1 VNLKWIDQLLRKRN
15 KYMPKNLN
23 FFAQNSWEKAVG
35 FFLGNELLKIL
46 FIEIVITLKILKN
59 DFKNERVIIESVIY
73 QFRGL
78 FE

>member
-1 VNLKWIDQLLRKRN
+1 
-15 KYMPKNLN
+15 M
-23 FFAQNSWEKAVG
+23 G

-59 DFKNERVIIESVIY
+59 DFKNGRVIIESVIY

>member
-1 VNLKWIDQLLRKRN
+1 
-15 KYMPKNLN
+15 MPKNLN
-23 FFAQNSWEKAVG
+23 FFAQNSWEKAVR
-35 FFLGNELLKIL
+35 FVSWKQVIKN
-46 FIEIVITLKILKN
+46 FIYWDCHCISRFLKN